1 MLVKPNAPSPAA
13 VGMQVPERP
22 WESSLLIPQVRMRDA
37 AALKT

>member
-1 MLVKPNAPSPAA
+1 MLVKPNAPSAA